1 MWGLL
6 EGRGSGGGPG
16 GEEAGQGPQVH
27 PVEVH
32 QLGEGAELG
41 PAAVQGV
48 GRGGGG
54 GRGQDRHYLGV
65 DYPTLQMAW
74 VRSAQGV
81 LK

>member
-54 GRGQDRHYLGV
+54 GGGQDWQDLGV
-65 DYPTLQMAW
+65 HYPTLGMAG
-74 VRSAQGV
+74 VRKA
-81 LK
+81 